1 MPSTSNGGGVGSQ
14 GNWLGT
20 FLVNFPSLTAGP
32 FSVGV
37 LGFLA
42 SCLVVLG
49 GSLAGAAGVDGGWLI
64 WSAPKIPVEPA
75 VPILLALI
83 VYFGGLLL
91 LVRAWLLLRRTHLA
105 ARADELAIA
114 ESTPSTQISP
124 EAGLARWTVLLII
137 AAWALPMILGPPLAS
152 RDVYAYGAQGRLA
165 EQGYDVYEVGPA
177 ALGSDDP
184 ILAPVDPLYRETP
197 VLYGPAFVS
206 LSSVGAAITGSS
218 PESAV
223 VFYRLLAVASLIAAA
238 FGIFDTAKSLRIDPV
253 DALILGVANPLVLL
267 HLVSGAHNDAIMLG
281 FLLVGIAAGL
291 RMKRPHLAVVL
302 CAIAAA
308 IKLPAMLAVAFIG
321 WPWVTSADGFFVR
334 ARRLIIIGV
343 EALAVLAIAGQLTG
357 WGWSWVRA
365 LAGQEHVEAYLS
377 VTTLIGSGL
386 SYLPGVEFDDALP
399 VSRLVGVVMAIGLT
413 AMLLFRPSRGW
424 VSTLAWSFLC
434 WAVLHPTTQ
443 PWYLT
448 WGMLVLAATASGH
461 RNRLYIATSAIG
473 IFAVLPIGPQL
484 GIVLLDSTTWIAL
497 LGAVAIMFCLT
508 FSFGRPASP
517 VSRSGA
523 IDTSMVSVVVPTRN
537 EALNVEPFVDS
548 LHHVVDRAGEFG
560 ERSVEILFVD
570 DSHDDTPNR
579 ISVLAKKHRQPGRL
593 VRGDHRHSNRRWG
606 GLGGAVVDGLV
617 QTQGGIVVVMDGDLQ
632 HPPSLVPELVAEIDR
647 GADLAVASRR
657 LGNGSDHEGLTK
669 TRHRLSIIATA
680 IAQRLFPSS
689 VGEIT
694 DPLSGYF
701 AVRLDRLNVA
711 LLQPDGFKILIEL
724 LVTHPEL
731 KATELPFTFGGRV
744 QGVSKASG
752 SEGLR
757 FLGHLLD
764 LWFRRSRL
772 WAGARMPQKYFTG
785 QVVAAGLQHE
795 QTPVRD

>member
-1 MPSTSNGGGVGSQ
+1 MPSTSDGDGVSPHS
-14 GNWLGT
+14 NWLRA
-20 FLVNFPSLTAGP
+20 FLANFPSLTAGP
-32 FSVGV
+32 FSLGV

-49 GSLAGAAGVDGGWLI
+49 GSLAGAAGPDRGWLL
-64 WSAPKIPVEPA
+64 WSAPGIPIEPA

-105 ARADELAIA
+105 SRADELAKI
-114 ESTPSTQISP
+114 ELRSPSQ
-124 EAGLARWTVLLII
+124 AGMARWTVLLII
-137 AAWALPMILGPPLAS
+137 AAWSLPMILGPPLAS

-206 LSSVGAAITGSS
+206 LSSVGATITGSS

-223 VFYRLLAVASLIAAA
+223 VFYRLLAVVSLIAAA
-238 FGIFDTAKSLRIDPV
+238 FGIFDAAKSLRLDPV

-281 FLLVGIAAGL
+281 FLMVGIAAGL
-291 RMKRPHLAVVL
+291 RMKLPHLAVVL
-302 CAIAAA
+302 CAVAAA

-321 WPWVTSADGFFVR
+321 WPWVTSVDGFFAR
-334 ARRLIIIGV
+334 ARRLAIVGL

-377 VTTLIGSGL
+377 VTTLIGGGL
-386 SYLPGVEFDDALP
+386 SYLPGIEFDDALP
-399 VSRLVGVVMAIGLT
+399 VSRLVGVTMAIGLT

-484 GIVLLDSTTWIAL
+484 GLVLLDSTPWIGLFA
-497 LGAVAIMFCLT
+497 AVAIMFCLT

-517 VSRSGA
+517 DKRFA
-523 IDTSMVSVVVPTRN
+523 IDMSMVSVVVPTRN

-548 LHHVVDRAGEFG
+548 LHHVLDRASEF
-560 ERSVEILFVD
+560 EDRSVEILFVD
-570 DSHDDTPNR
+570 DSQDDTPNR
-579 ISVLAKKHRQPGRL
+579 LSVLAQQHCQPRRL
-593 VRGDHRHSNRRWG
+593 VRQDHRQSNQRWG
-606 GLGGAVVDGLV
+606 GLGGAVVDGLG
-617 QTQGGIVVVMDGDLQ
+617 QTHGGIVVVMDGDLQ

-647 GADLAVASRR
+647 GADLVIASRR
-657 LGNGSDHEGLTK
+657 LGSGSDHEGLTK
-669 TRHRLSIIATA
+669 TRHRLSVIATA
-680 IAQRLFPSS
+680 IAQRLFATS
-689 VGEIT
+689 VGGIT
-694 DPLSGYF
+694 DPLSGFF

-731 KATELPFTFGGRV
+731 KATEIPFTFRGRV

-757 FLGHLLD
+757 FLGHLID

-785 QVVAAGLQHE
+785 QVVATRPQ
-795 QTPVRD
+795 QNQRPVRD